1 MIINLSKINVLWTLL
16 CCFTIVTVA
25 EPKLFDFGSGN
36 TFLLIS
42 AALQLRLY
50 TVLQH
55 LYELFWLSEKLQ
67 LSKNNLHTEKL
78 LLLWWAGYTLRNQ
91 LIREFFFVS
100 EKQQGN
106 QATTFGKWLVFGF
119 LLNDF
124 MLLTPCSRQ
133 AAHGGKVA
141 REPGFLDL
149 NNLQF
154 TH

>member
-1 MIINLSKINVLWTLL
+1 MIINLSNIKVLWTLL
-16 CCFTIVTVA
+16 CCFTIFTVA

-91 LIREFFFVS
+91 LIRDFFCKW
-100 EKQQGN
+100 E
-106 QATTFGKWLVFGF
+106 TTRKSSHNIWKMVGLWFPSQWFHAADSMQPPGSPWRKSGQRARVFG
-119 LLNDF
+119 
-124 MLLTPCSRQ
+124 P
-133 AAHGGKVA
+133 
-141 REPGFLDL
+141 
-149 NNLQF
+149 
-154 TH
+154 